1 MYIRIQHELR
11 GIELVR
17 IIISQLLAVVFFKG
31 LVCNFNFK
39 KNYMM
44 SNIFCFTVMPLV
56 ISRLNCLR
64 QAEIKR
70 KGNSPKV
77 FFTS

>member
-17 IIISQLLAVVFFKG
+17 IIISQLLAVVFFKR

-39 KNYMM
+39 KKLHDVKY
-44 SNIFCFTVMPLV
+44 ILFHCDA
-56 ISRLNCLR
+56 ISYITTKLL
-64 QAEIKR
+64 E
-70 KGNSPKV
+70 
-77 FFTS
+77 TS